1 MSKIKLITD
10 SVSDILPDTAAELD
24 IEILPVTLL
33 LDGKSY
39 LDGVDYTTEEFYRM
53 LDTADEMPKTS
64 QIPYL
69 QFKELYIK
77 AYGEGYTDF
86 IYSSLASVGSSTH
99 SNAQLAKK
107 EFFEE
112 NPDAKFNIYVIDG
125 GNYSLNYGYPVI
137 EAAKMIKREKP
148 INEIVDYLEDWSKS
162 VEVYFAPFTLKF
174 IRKSGRVSAAAAF
187 AGELLGLRPI
197 IGLVDGISS
206 VPLKARGDKAA
217 MEKLLD
223 YCEKRRIPDTPYI
236 VLHGDNADSTEEF
249 RKMAIKR
256 FGAPPVMTQAIGSAI
271 ACHAGHDLVAI
282 ILKGQRREVYT
293 SKSRVSTKINPIE
306 NPKSRVQTE

>member
-1 MSKIKLITD
+1 MDKIKLITD
-10 SVSDILPDTAAELD
+10 SVSDILPETAAELD
-24 IEILPVTLL
+24 IEVLPVTLL

-53 LDTADEMPKTS
+53 LDNADEMPKTS

-69 QFKELYIK
+69 QFKEIYRK
-77 AYGEGYTDF
+77 AYDDGYTDL
-86 IYSSLASVGSSTH
+86 IYSSLASIGSSTY
-99 SNAQLAKK
+99 SNALLAKK

-112 NPDAKFNIYVIDG
+112 NPDVNFNIYVVDG

-197 IGLVDGISS
+197 IGLVDAVSS
-206 VPLKARGDKAA
+206 VPFKVRGDKAA
-217 MEKLLD
+217 MEKLID
-223 YCEKRRIPDTPYI
+223 FCEKRRIPDTPYI
-236 VLHGDNADSTEEF
+236 ILHGDNVETTEEF
-249 RKMAIKR
+249 KKMVVKR
-256 FGAPPVMTQAIGSAI
+256 FGTQPVMTQAIGSAI
-271 ACHAGHDLVAI
+271 ACHAGHNLVAI
-282 ILKGQRREVYT
+282 ILKGERR
-293 SKSRVSTKINPIE
+293 NA
-306 NPKSRVQTE
+306 